1 MPTRDRRIANV
12 RRDLNDLVR
21 TPQGQVS
28 EAKVWSNV
36 GKFIAAYL
44 LLHHA
49 QYIIE
54 RWDAL
59 TILLTI
65 LVLPDLFKKVLE
77 MKYGSVQQ
85 KGG

>member
-1 MPTRDRRIANV
+1 ML

-21 TPQGQVS
+21 TPTGQVA

-44 LLHHA
+44 LLHYSE
-49 QYIIE
+49 YIIE

-77 MKYGSVQQ
+77 MKYGSIQQ

>member
-1 MPTRDRRIANV
+1 MSVKNRRTASL

-21 TPQGQVS
+21 TPEGKVA

-36 GKFIAAYL
+36 GKFIAAWL
-44 LLHHA
+44 LIHHTE
-49 QYIIE
+49 YIIE

-77 MKYGSVQQ
+77 MKYGSIQQ